1 LQMSRDMYLK
11 AAEMHIANGNLFH
24 CAKLAVL
31 HKHNRCNG
39 NAAVISKELG
49 DSEGAMKH
57 MELAAD
63 LYAELGNGDTSAMAF
78 SKATS
83 FLETADP
90 GNAIQVSGVHALSK
104 IYNKALTMTQQTDRP
119 RMAGDFLNRLIRLY
133 LKLERYADAI
143 CATDSEID
151 KYIEVKVSYPFFC
164 RSVLQ
169 KYSSLIAMHYSILS
183 CRSFIIAK
191 IV

>member
-1 LQMSRDMYLK
+1 
-11 AAEMHIANGNLFH
+11 
-24 CAKLAVL
+24 
-31 HKHNRCNG
+31 
-39 NAAVISKELG
+39 
-49 DSEGAMKH
+49 MKH

-90 GNAIQVSGVHALSK
+90 GNAIQ

-119 RMAGDFLNRLIRLY
+119 RMAGDFLNRLTRLY
-133 LKLERYADAI
+133 LKLEHYADAI

-151 KYIEVKVSYPFFC
+151 KYIEVKVSYPFFF